1 MRSLSERLSAGV
13 TELRGLTR
21 EAAQSEE
28 TFKRVSD
35 DLREF
40 SSNGYSLNQNDTQE
54 FVTYAQERLRAD
66 PLLSSQGWTPG
77 MVMPRTEGQ
86 RQVRDIL
93 LNDFVNRQINNARE
107 EMGLRIP
114 DRLDTGLTGPSITSA
129 EGVRGWGG
137 RQQAAVRGQGPDV
150 DVRASSRDQEL
161 ADDVHD
167 QILGGSARVMREGF
181 DLDGRLSD
189 ARGRGENS
197 SAEVDQRN
205 VSSLI
210 GTMPYVSPLIEGAR
224 ERIGEASDWVQDQL
238 GIGGGNVSPGP
249 VQTALPRSGAGF
261 RSYSPQSQQY
271 GTASLVGELA
281 QSSAAWSAR
290 GGSPVNIGDI
300 SRRGGGDLP
309 GHDTHE
315 VGRQVDVRPF
325 RHDGSNQPTNWQ
337 SRSYDR
343 EQTRNY
349 IEFMKERNPGMTVL
363 FNDPVL
369 VREGLTKPY
378 RGHDNHLHLNFGNR
392 G

>member
-1 MRSLSERLSAGV
+1 
-13 TELRGLTR
+13 
-21 EAAQSEE
+21 
-28 TFKRVSD
+28 
-35 DLREF
+35 
-40 SSNGYSLNQNDTQE
+40 
-54 FVTYAQERLRAD
+54 
-66 PLLSSQGWTPG
+66 
-77 MVMPRTEGQ
+77 MP
-86 RQVRDIL
+86 V
-93 LNDFVNRQINNARE
+93 
-107 EMGLRIP
+107 
-114 DRLDTGLTGPSITSA
+114 
-129 EGVRGWGG
+129 
-137 RQQAAVRGQGPDV
+137 
-150 DVRASSRDQEL
+150 
-161 ADDVHD
+161 
-167 QILGGSARVMREGF
+167 
-181 DLDGRLSD
+181 
-189 ARGRGENS
+189 
-197 SAEVDQRN
+197 
-205 VSSLI
+205 
-210 GTMPYVSPLIEGAR
+210 VSPLIEGAR
-224 ERIGEASDWVQDQL
+224 ERIGEASDWVQNQL
-238 GIGGGNVSPGP
+238 GMGGGNVGAGP

-271 GTASLVGELA
+271 GTASLVSELA

-325 RHDGSNQPTNWQ
+325 RHDGSNQPTNWE

-378 RGHDNHLHLNFGNR
+378 RGHDNHLHLTFGNR